1 MSKTTTKLAIAFAF
15 KELLLEKPLD
25 KITVNDITEKCEMNR
40 QTFYYHFDDIPS
52 LLKWALEQDTDRI
65 LQEFITADDP
75 EQKFCEW
82 MKELAAFTPIIQRG
96 LSSSY
101 GQELEHIVTQYVYGF
116 FHTVV
121 EKKHLYVSQTPEEL
135 DVIIRYNSQ
144 AIMGIIRGWTPRDS
158 DSVEMISHVIY
169 RLMSGQI
176 RPDKQ

>member
-1 MSKTTTKLAIAFAF
+1 MARDMKNKIAEAAKKLMLTQNGKKLTVSDIV
-15 KELLLEKPLD
+15 EECH
-25 KITVNDITEKCEMNR
+25 ITR

-116 FHTVV
+116 FHMVV